1 MIIKLQN
8 AYRIKKN
15 YRSVYYIFF
24 YINTSEMEIIAG
36 DNNLRKHPIF
46 TVKNKQRKILLAIH
60 YQ

>member
-1 MIIKLQN
+1 
-8 AYRIKKN
+8 
-15 YRSVYYIFF
+15 
-24 YINTSEMEIIAG
+24 MEIIAG